1 MPEKIALYLH
11 IPFCQRKCIYC
22 DFPSFAGKEAW
33 IPDYLLA
40 LITELQMA
48 LGRNGTADGRQ
59 IDTIFFGGGT
69 PSLLSGEEV
78 ELLLRKIREMTVILS
93 DAEVSLEANPG
104 TVTRK
109 KLEKW
114 RTAGVNRLSLG
125 AQCGEERLLKVLG
138 RIHTVRQ
145 AEAAFRLARQ
155 AGFAHL
161 NLDLIFGL
169 PGQSLVNWEATLK
182 WAVDLGPEHLTCY
195 GLQVEEGTP
204 LATLIAE
211 GSLILPAEEET
222 RAMYEVAMDYLTARG
237 YQQYE
242 IASFA
247 RPGFECR
254 HNLYYWTYHDYLG
267 VGAGAC
273 STIAGERWSN
283 IILPEEYIR
292 RLREGESPVAH
303 GEYLDYRQG
312 MVEMIMLGLRLSKGP
327 NAQEFY
333 ERWQVSLESVL
344 RDQAAPLV
352 EAGFL
357 KFNNGTYI
365 LTRSG
370 KILSNLVLQRLL
382 EPLL

>member
-11 IPFCQRKCIYC
+11 IPFCKRKCIYC
-22 DFPSFAGKEAW
+22 DFPSFAGKEGC
-33 IPDYLLA
+33 IPDYLSA
-40 LITELQMA
+40 LTTELQMA
-48 LGRNGTADGRQ
+48 LGPNGTAGGRR

-69 PSLLSGEEV
+69 PSLLSGDEV
-78 ELLLRKIREMTVILS
+78 DLLLRKIREMTVVLS

-104 TVTRK
+104 TVTLK

-125 AQCGEERLLKVLG
+125 AQCGEDRLLKVLG

-145 AEAAFRLARQ
+145 AEAAFLLARQ
-155 AGFAHL
+155 AGFDHL

-169 PGQSLVNWEATLK
+169 PGQSPANWEATLK
-182 WAVDLGPEHLTCY
+182 WAADLGPEHLTCY

-204 LATLIAE
+204 LAALVAE
-211 GSLILPAEEET
+211 GSVILPGEDET
-222 RAMYEVAMDYLTARG
+222 RAMYEAAMDYLPAQG

-273 STIAGERWSN
+273 STVTGERWAN
-283 IILPEEYIR
+283 INLPEEYIR
-292 RLREGESPVAH
+292 RLQVGESPVAH
-303 GEYLDYRQG
+303 GERLDCRQG

-333 ERWQVSLESVL
+333 ERWRVSLESVL
-344 RDQAAPLV
+344 REQAVPLL

-382 EPLL
+382 APLL